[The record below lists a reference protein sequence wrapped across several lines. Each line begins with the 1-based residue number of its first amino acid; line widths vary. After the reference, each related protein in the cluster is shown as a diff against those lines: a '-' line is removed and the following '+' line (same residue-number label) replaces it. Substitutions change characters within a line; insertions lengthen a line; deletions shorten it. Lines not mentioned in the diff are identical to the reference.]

1 MDDRHDDLGTWLSGW
16 VDPLYP
22 PPGTFDPDQAAR
34 GASST
39 ASQLDPDFCL
49 VAVANGQIV
58 LTAAGEEFYERVD
71 WSGDEPVGGR
81 PHEDP
86 VSPIRVNPLVRS
98 GKTRLSRPALIL
110 RVRPALR
117 VYGRRTRRPCWSRGH
132 RASGACGQVFSGGRS
147 LGGRGVDSGK
157 VAREE
162 VCELGDGRPD
172 VLLFVVEGRCG
183 WRRRSSGVPWGRWRS
198 GGPGCLRALAA
209 GLGGCGPPHS
219 SSRSRPSSGPR
230 VTVAVAAALATENRW
245 LPHRTRSAWAPGL
258 TNTAPPWSGACT
270 AWSCR
275 PKSNAG
281 RQVIVKTTVPRTAR
295 CPRTSTGPGRIS
307 GMPEP

>member
-172 VLLFVVEGRCG
+172 VLLFVVKVVVAGAVDPVEFPGAGGVLEGLDACG
-183 WRRRSSGVPWGRWRS
+183 PSPRVSAGAGRPTPAA
-198 GGPGCLRALAA
+198 GPG
-209 GLGGCGPPHS
+209 PP
-219 SSRSRPSSGPR
+219 
-230 VTVAVAAALATENRW
+230 
-245 LPHRTRSAWAPGL
+245 
-258 TNTAPPWSGACT
+258 
-270 AWSCR
+270 
-275 PKSNAG
+275 
-281 RQVIVKTTVPRTAR
+281 Q
-295 CPRTSTGPGRIS
+295 GPG
-307 GMPEP
+307 